1 MSKMTIGTASAVLLL
16 AAWAIAPGAQA
27 AEKNDRWE
35 MLDKYC
41 VRCHNDIEFKGKT
54 SFESLNLEDLHADA
68 KVWEGI
74 ARKLRLGSM
83 PPRDVDQPERQQVQ
97 KFVVSLESELDAAA
111 KAKPNTGAPILHRL
125 NRTEYANA
133 IRDVLGLAIDP
144 SGLIP
149 PDDSSGGFDNMAQVL
164 TITPALLEG
173 YLSASAKV
181 AAMAIGDPGIR
192 PVFSTYRAK
201 ADQSQDTAVEGAP
214 LGTMGG
220 LVIDHY
226 FPLDGEYLFEPKLY
240 RGILAMVR
248 GLETPNALEITID
261 KQRIHVANFGG
272 YEDNLKSHGNAYAT
286 ADEVDGRLSVRVP
299 VKAGPHRITVTFLRK
314 PPVQSAEVWQQYQ
327 RTLID
332 SNEDKGTPHLDK
344 VNIVGPYN
352 AAGAGPTPSRQKI
365 FTCRPESAAKEEACA
380 NEIVSSL
387 SRRAWRRPV
396 EKAETAELMSFYKLG
411 RESGS
416 FDNGIEIAIR
426 RIISGPEFLFRAE
439 VDPPHLKPGTPYR
452 ITDIELASR
461 LSFFLWS
468 TVPDDELITLAS
480 KGKLRNPKALQAQVQ
495 RMLADP
501 KSNTLV
507 TNFASQWLTLRNLQS
522 VVPDPAL
529 FPDFDNNLREGFIQ
543 ETEMLVESVIKEDRN
558 VVDLL
563 NADYTF
569 VNERLARHYGI
580 PGVYGNRFRRVQITD
595 EARRGLLGQGSFL
608 TLTSVATRTSAVQR
622 GKWVLTNLLASPP
635 PAPPPNVPALEA
647 SAGGEP
653 KTLREQLSAH
663 RADPV
668 CSACHKV
675 MDPIG
680 FSLENYDA
688 VGRWRDKDKGLKIDA
703 TDVAFDGSEV
713 GGVSGLRSFLLS
725 KQDMFVRALAEK
737 MMSFALGRE
746 VDYYDM
752 PAVRTILHNAAA
764 QQNRFSSIVMGI
776 VTSDAFMMRTV
787 ATRADGVLTTSI
799 EPDANNGR

>member
-1 MSKMTIGTASAVLLL
+1 MSKLTVGTASAALLL
-16 AAWAIAPGAQA
+16 AGWAVAPGAQA
-27 AEKNDRWE
+27 AEKNERWD

-54 SFESLNLEDLHADA
+54 SFESLNLDDLHADA
-68 KVWEGI
+68 KTWEGI

-83 PPRDVDQPERQQVQ
+83 PPRDVDQPDRKQVQ
-97 KFVVSLESELDAAA
+97 KFVVSLESDLDSTA

-144 SGLIP
+144 AGLIP

-181 AAMAIGDPGIR
+181 AAMAIGDPAIR

-201 ADQSQDTAVEGAP
+201 ADQSQDSAIEGAP

-248 GLETPNALEITID
+248 GLETPNTLEITID

-272 YEDNLKSHGNAYAT
+272 HEDNVKSHANAYAT

-314 PPVQSAEVWQQYQ
+314 PLVQSAEVWQQYQ

-365 FTCRPESAAKEEACA
+365 FACRPASAAKEEACA
-380 NEIVSSL
+380 TEILSGL
-387 SRRAWRRPV
+387 SRRAWRRPI
-396 EKAETAELMSFYKLG
+396 EKSEIAELMSFYKLG

-416 FDNGIEIAIR
+416 FDNGIEIAVR
-426 RIISGPEFLFRAE
+426 RVISGPEFLFRAE
-439 VDPPHLKPGTPYR
+439 ADPPGLKPGTPYR
-452 ITDIELASR
+452 ITDLELASR

-468 TVPDDELITLAS
+468 TVPDEELITVAS
-480 KGKLRNPKALQAQVQ
+480 KGRLKNPKVLEAQVK

-501 KSNTLV
+501 KSKTLV

-703 TDVAFDGSEV
+703 TDVAFDGTEV
-713 GGVSGLRSFLLS
+713 GGVAGLRSFLLG
-725 KQDMFVRALAEK
+725 KQDLFVRALTEK

-752 PAVRTILHNAAA
+752 PAVRTILHTAAS
-764 QQNRFSSIVMGI
+764 QQNRFSAIVMGI

-787 ATRADGVLTTSI
+787 APRADGVLTTSV
-799 EPDANNGR
+799 ESEAPLGR

>member
-1 MSKMTIGTASAVLLL
+1 MSKLQFRTASAALLL
-16 AAWAIAPGAQA
+16 AGWTMVPGAQA
-27 AEKNDRWE
+27 AEKNERWD

-54 SFESLNLEDLHADA
+54 SFEALNLDDLHADA
-68 KVWEGI
+68 KTWEGI

-83 PPRDVDQPERQQVQ
+83 PPRDVDQPERQQVM
-97 KFVVSLESELDAAA
+97 KFVNALETDLDVAART
-111 KAKPNTGAPILHRL
+111 KPNTGAPTLHRL

-144 SGLIP
+144 AGLIP

-181 AAMAIGDPGIR
+181 AAMAIGDPAIR

-201 ADQSQDTAVEGAP
+201 ADQSQDSAVEGAP

-248 GLETPNALEITID
+248 GLETPNTLEITID

-272 YEDNLKSHGNAYAT
+272 HEDNVKSHANAYAT

-314 PPVQSAEVWQQYQ
+314 PLVQSAEVWQQYQ

-352 AAGAGPTPSRQKI
+352 AAGAGATPSRQKI

-380 NEIVSSL
+380 TEIVSTL

-396 EKAETAELMSFYKLG
+396 EKAEVAELLSFYKLG

-439 VDPPHLKPGTPYR
+439 ADPPGLKPGTPYR
-452 ITDIELASR
+452 IGDLELASR

-468 TVPDDELITLAS
+468 TVPDEELVAIAS
-480 KGKLRNPKALQAQVQ
+480 KGKLRNPKVLKAQVQ

-501 KSNTLV
+501 KSSTLV

-543 ETEMLVESVIKEDRN
+543 ETEMLVDSIIREDRN

-580 PGVYGNRFRRVQITD
+580 PGVYGNRFRRVPITD

-703 TDVAFDGSEV
+703 TDVVFDGSEV
-713 GGVSGLRSFLLS
+713 GGASGLRNFLLG
-725 KQDMFVRALAEK
+725 KQDMFVRALTEK

-752 PAVRTILHNAAA
+752 PAVRTILRDAAA
-764 QQNRFSSIVMGI
+764 QQNRFSAIVMGI

-787 ATRADGVLTTSI
+787 AARPDGVLTTSTGP
-799 EPDANNGR
+799 ETGTGR